1 MLNTLPSPRSVA
13 AMFEQGTTFEYN
25 IGNGDSICGSVQ
37 GLDTPV
43 YIDWDSEDPTYY
55 AVHYDSRTSEEMLQ
69 QMANL
74 DLQELVN
81 DSRKFIKLAYSI
93 DEVKAILNTLLT
105 Q

>member
-25 IGNGDSICGSVQ
+25 IGDGDSIGGSVQ

-55 AVHYDSRTSEEMLQ
+55 AVHYDSRTPE
-69 QMANL
+69 QMMEQMSNL
-74 DLQELVN
+74 DLQELIN